1 MSTATL
7 VPEASFELALDEH
20 TNGVVVRQVIGD
32 MVEFTKSLIVDSDGA
47 YKKITSLY
55 RQARDWKKVI
65 DGKRKELTEPLRK
78 QVSAINDKAKEITDP
93 LDAVIDLANR
103 KASGY
108 LSHLE
113 EVKRLEDEKLRAA
126 AAIFEA
132 EEELYI
138 PAMETTVRG
147 HGAVAVKKTELCFRV
162 VDISKV
168 PARYLVVDEAAV
180 KKDLRLGLVEIPGLE
195 VYENSTTQLRV
206 R

>member
-147 HGAVAVKKTELCFRV
+147 NGAVAVKKTELCFRV